1 MVVKMAN
8 ILCFDFV
15 MLFAGINVLVFV
27 YKQNKQNGS
36 SFRVNGCWSG
46 LAQLILLGSVLI
58 SLDKMQMG
66 SAEILGLADPA
77 RIRSANTLW

>member
-1 MVVKMAN
+1 MVVKMAT

-15 MLFAGINVLVFV
+15 IVFTRINAFLFV

-36 SFRVNGCWSG
+36 SFRINGCWSG
-46 LAQLILLGSVLI
+46 LGQLILLGSALI

-66 SAEILGLADPA
+66 SAEILGSANPTK
-77 RIRSANTLW
+77 IRSANTLW

>member
-15 MLFAGINVLVFV
+15 ISFTGINAFLFA

-46 LAQLILLGSVLI
+46 LAQLILLGSALI

-66 SAEILGLADPA
+66 SAEILGSADPA
-77 RIRSANTLW
+77 RIRSANALW

>member
-1 MVVKMAN
+1 MVVKMVN
-8 ILCFDFV
+8 ILCFGFIIS
-15 MLFAGINVLVFV
+15 FFGINVFLFV

-36 SFRVNGCWSG
+36 SFRVNGRCSG
-46 LAQLILLGSVLI
+46 LVQLILVGSALI

-77 RIRSANTLW
+77 GIRSANTL